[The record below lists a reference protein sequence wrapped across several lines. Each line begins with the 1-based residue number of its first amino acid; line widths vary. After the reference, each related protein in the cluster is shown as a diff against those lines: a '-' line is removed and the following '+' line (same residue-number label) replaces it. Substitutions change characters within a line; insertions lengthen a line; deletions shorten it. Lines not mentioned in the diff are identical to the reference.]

1 MKEIHNNDLKQQLM
15 SESAFKDCFLT
26 DVSADTRLFH
36 FLARDY
42 IVQEGQQPSWLF
54 YLTRGRA
61 RLYATLANGRVSLI
75 DFFAAP
81 CFIGE
86 IELIDKD
93 HEPRAGND
101 SNLLIVFYVQIMPDD
116 FVMQLHRF

>member
-42 IVQEGQQPSWLF
+42 IEQEGNSRP
-54 YLTRGRA
+54 G
-61 RLYATLANGRVSLI
+61 
-75 DFFAAP
+75 
-81 CFIGE
+81 CFT
-86 IELIDKD
+86 
-93 HEPRAGND
+93 
-101 SNLLIVFYVQIMPDD
+101 
-116 FVMQLHRF
+116 